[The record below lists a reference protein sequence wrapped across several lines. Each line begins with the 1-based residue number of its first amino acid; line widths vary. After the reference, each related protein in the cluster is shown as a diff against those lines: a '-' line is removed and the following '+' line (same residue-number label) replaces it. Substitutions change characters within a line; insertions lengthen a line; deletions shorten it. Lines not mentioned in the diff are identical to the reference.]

1 MQAAARRNIED
12 YASGPFRPHG
22 EMEIWLEGHV
32 VCIKATGPFNTESIQ
47 AMGKALRALY
57 AEIAQPEKLV
67 HLVTIQRSLL
77 ASPEVVKTF
86 GDFLAAMDAIQ
97 QTPVAVAWVVAP
109 EVEGGRLMLP
119 FFAKTYASA
128 GREFRAFENATDA
141 YAWLQTRLPNAQ
153 TPIPGQD

>member
-1 MQAAARRNIED
+1 MQAAVRLKIED

-32 VCIKATGPFNTESIQ
+32 VRIKATGPFNTESIQ
-47 AMGKALRALY
+47 ALGKALRALY
-57 AEIAQPEKLV
+57 AEITQPEKLV

-86 GDFLAAMDAIQ
+86 GDFLATMDAIK

-119 FFAKTYASA
+119 FFAKAYALA
-128 GREFRAFENATDA
+128 GREFRAFENVTEA
-141 YAWLQTRLPNAQ
+141 YAWLQTRLPGVHVPL
-153 TPIPGQD
+153 TGRE